1 MKYFSCHA
9 KEKDVYTYIHIYIYI
24 YIYIYNDMCV
34 YIYIYIYKYKY
45 KISPIITVSLR
56 IPQEVIMIVQSSE
69 FDFIYRSLS

>member
-1 MKYFSCHA
+1 
-9 KEKDVYTYIHIYIYI
+9 
-24 YIYIYNDMCV
+24 MCV